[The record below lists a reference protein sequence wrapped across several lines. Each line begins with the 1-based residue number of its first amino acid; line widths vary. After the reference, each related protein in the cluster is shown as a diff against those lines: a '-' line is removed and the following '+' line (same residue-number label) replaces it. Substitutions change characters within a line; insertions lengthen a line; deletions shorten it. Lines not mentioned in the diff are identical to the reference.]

1 MHADPPPPTD
11 PGAEPVAVYDAAG
24 AVVGSARRDEV
35 YARSLWHAVGGVL
48 LRSVDGE
55 QVYVHRRTAT
65 KLVMPGLHDCWAGG
79 VVGPGETPAATA
91 VRELAEELGVT
102 GVPLTPLFT
111 LVYDEGEGGLRSH
124 LHAFEARY
132 DGPVRHQPEEI
143 ADGGWM
149 PVATLRERLRDPAW
163 PFVPDGRL
171 LVERWFATY
180 GR

>member
-1 MHADPPPPTD
+1 MHADPPLPTD

-55 QVYVHRRTAT
+55 RVYVHRRTAT

-91 VRELAEELGVT
+91 VRELAEELGVA

-132 DGPVRHQPEEI
+132 DGPVRHQPEEV

-171 LVERWFATY
+171 LVERWFAAC
-180 GR
+180 GP